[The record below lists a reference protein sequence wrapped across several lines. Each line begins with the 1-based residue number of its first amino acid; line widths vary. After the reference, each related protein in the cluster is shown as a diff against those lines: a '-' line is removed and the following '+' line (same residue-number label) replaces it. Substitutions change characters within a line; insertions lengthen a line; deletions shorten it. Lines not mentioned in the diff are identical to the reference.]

1 MENILKSIAKQANLD
16 RVLFTPAL
24 KKIYFDMAVASGGA
38 TQFKHADSIRN
49 GLSFIEK
56 KAQESKH
63 ALLFCAA
70 HELIHGLDILHKMAT
85 QLTPAVILAMRS
97 GVPDEL
103 AETWNIHQVSGT
115 GCLQFHTHT
124 RQEAYDHLALAYYL
138 FAEKKL
144 KLPVLI
150 LHSRLQH
157 DSMGNYKPHEGL
169 NLGNPMTGFGGSRT
183 GKKMSFEDALASMK
197 KKKESV
203 TLTSLYS
210 KLIPILQ
217 EAYTTVGYEV
227 PSSGLPY
234 KGDLEEGNKAILSQ
248 IPAHDET
255 QHNTISRLLCY
266 RPFSLEAL
274 IPRLQKKKS
283 IAVVEPQPSPGV
295 TFPPFYG
302 EICAALS
309 NSFKGNILSI
319 TLPANVTTLTSS
331 MIGKIEKIQSD
342 TGKQSRFHLEG

>member
-49 GLSFIEK
+49 GLSYIEK
-56 KAQESKH
+56 KAEESKH

-85 QLTPAVILAMRS
+85 QLTPAVVLAMRS
-97 GVPDEL
+97 GVPDDL

-157 DSMGNYKPHEGL
+157 DSMGDYTPHKDL

-183 GKKMSFEDALASMK
+183 GKKTSFEDALASMK
-197 KKKESV
+197 KKKEKV

-210 KLIPILQ
+210 TIIPILQ
-217 EAYTTVGYEV
+217 ETYTTLGYNV

-234 KGDLEEGNKAILSQ
+234 KGNLKEGDTAILSH
-248 IPAHDET
+248 IPAHNET
-255 QHNTISRLLCY
+255 HDNIISRLLCY
-266 RPFSLEAL
+266 RPFNLEAL
-274 IPRLQKKKS
+274 IPQLQKKKS
-283 IAVVEPQPSPGV
+283 ITVVESQPSPGV
-295 TFPPFYG
+295 TLPPFYG
-302 EICAALS
+302 EVCAALS
-309 NSFKGNILSI
+309 NSFKGNIRSI

-331 MIGKIEKIQSD
+331 VINKIKKIQSD
-342 TGKQSRFHLEG
+342 TGKQSCFHLEG